1 MIFLRNSDRLLSSTT
16 WKKREKKRRGWRRG
30 DPALNLQ
37 PHVALLHLARTRP
50 QQVTLLEAASTPP
63 VLEAVSTPPVLEAV
77 STPPVLEATGN
88 INDFIIYIE
97 NQNNKRRA

>member
-37 PHVALLHLARTRP
+37 PHVALPPLARTRP
-50 QQVTLLEAASTPP
+50 QQVTL
-63 VLEAVSTPPVLEAV
+63 LEAVSTPPVLEAV